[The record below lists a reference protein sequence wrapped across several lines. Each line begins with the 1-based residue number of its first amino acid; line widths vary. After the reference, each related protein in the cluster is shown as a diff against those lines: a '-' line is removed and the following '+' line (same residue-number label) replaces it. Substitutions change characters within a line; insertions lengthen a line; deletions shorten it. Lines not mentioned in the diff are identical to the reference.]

1 MRVERRCGERL
12 LWSAREGEVGV
23 GACARGGGRRPVLA
37 ALGGRRARAC
47 GTEQKGGE
55 GEGRREEKE
64 KEKKRKNGKREE
76 KKRKR
81 KREGEREGERAR
93 DSLGGDRGVDRGC
106 MCTRV
111 GRAWRGGRRYAT
123 HGTGKREERNND

>member
-1 MRVERRCGERL
+1 M
-12 LWSAREGEVGV
+12 
-23 GACARGGGRRPVLA
+23 
-37 ALGGRRARAC
+37 RARAC

-81 KREGEREGERAR
+81 KRERERERER

-106 MCTRV
+106 TRTRV
-111 GRAWRGGRRYAT
+111 GRAWRGGRRYAMR
-123 HGTGKREERNND
+123 GTGKREERDSD